1 MSKIFVNPSAIRS
14 GLADLEMA
22 EETVGLI
29 NQNIEDN
36 QAHLQGVPID
46 VDTLPEDVQRMH
58 ITEPRQKQS
67 TKQTSPLDDEEEEDF
82 YMTDS
87 NDYYAPLQSYLESV
101 GTQIVKRMKAGE
113 GFSRA
118 WSRATDEIVSYVS
131 TNFPISTSKSSEDK
145 YTQTIAE
152 QTKPVPPPPAP
163 NSRKE
168 PRQKS
173 NEDFRESSGP
183 QGLDWSASNDEDDVS
198 IEAEIAHQIAE
209 SFSKKYKF
217 PSRSSGIFL
226 WNFEQLKM
234 NLDDIVKEV
243 KEIPGVLRLA
253 KDGLKLPLRC
263 MLGSVASNHSKRFQI
278 LVNAPKLGKLMQDD
292 INKCLGH

>member
-46 VDTLPEDVQRMH
+46 VEALPEEVQRLH
-58 ITEPRQKQS
+58 ITEPRQKQQI
-67 TKQTSPLDDEEEEDF
+67 KQSLPQDDEEEEDF
-82 YMTDS
+82 YMTESTDH
-87 NDYYAPLQSYLESV
+87 YAPLQSYLESV
-101 GTQIVKRMKAGE
+101 GAQIVKRMKAGE

-118 WSRATDEIVSYVS
+118 WSKATDDIISYVS
-131 TNFPISTSKSSEDK
+131 TNYMISSTKSTETK
-145 YTQTIAE
+145 FTQTPVE
-152 QTKPVPPPPAP
+152 KPPPVPPTPVPKP
-163 NSRKE
+163 KKGPLRE
-168 PRQKS
+168 VEDPR
-173 NEDFRESSGP
+173 DSSGP
-183 QGLDWSASNDEDDVS
+183 QGLDWSSSNDEDDAS

-243 KEIPGVLRLA
+243 KGIPGVLRLA
-253 KDGLKLPLRC
+253 KDGAKLPLRC
-263 MLGSVASNHSKRFQI
+263 MLGGVASTHSKRFQI
-278 LVNAPKLGKLMQDD
+278 LVNSPKLGKLMQDD
-292 INKCLGH
+292 LNKYLAY